1 MTAPNAMHAITDD
14 GVEFLN
20 RLCDAWNR
28 ERGELQTLVD
38 EHGLQLFTGGSRGRE
53 IVPLP
58 DEYITDF
65 YFDEW
70 EHETFYVAKICGIPN
85 PQNYREVHIWN
96 QSYGGSD
103 SDLFAPVDAWNHEYR
118 WILMKRVTPIS
129 PISGDLAYAQ
139 NGQEYFV
146 DEDAPERI
154 ENWLEDEGWRVE
166 DAPENIG
173 FHEEQEYMCL
183 FDYGGVHPLDGEIEY
198 PAVVQNAV
206 EEYNQQGQDSG
217 SNGREEHD

>member
-1 MTAPNAMHAITDD
+1 MTAPNATHAITDKGID
-14 GVEFLN
+14 FLN
-20 RLCDAWNR
+20 RLCDVWSG

-38 EHGLQLFTGGSRGRE
+38 EHNLQLLTGGSGGRE
-53 IVPLP
+53 ILPFP

-65 YFDEW
+65 YFNEW

-96 QSYGGSD
+96 QAYGGSD
-103 SDLFAPVDAWNHEYR
+103 ADLFAPVDAWDDEYR
-118 WILMKRVTPIS
+118 WLLMKRVTPIS

-146 DEDAPERI
+146 DEAAPERI
-154 ENWLEDEGWRVE
+154 EDWLEDEGWHIE
-166 DAPENIG
+166 DASENIG

-183 FDYGGVHPLDGEIEY
+183 FDYGGVHPIDGEIEY
-198 PAVVQNAV
+198 PTVVQNAV
-206 EEYNQQGQDSG
+206 EQYNQQ
-217 SNGREEHD
+217 R